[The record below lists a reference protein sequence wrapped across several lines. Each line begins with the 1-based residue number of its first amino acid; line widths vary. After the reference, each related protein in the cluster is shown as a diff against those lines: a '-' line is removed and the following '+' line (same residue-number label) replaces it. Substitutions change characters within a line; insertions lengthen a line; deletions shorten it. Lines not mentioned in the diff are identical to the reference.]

1 MMQLNKKN
9 ISNKILDERYE
20 IKKVLEAREE
30 SILYEGW
37 HQRLRKKV
45 LITEINSDQ
54 VDQIFEKARRLGDF
68 SDMPGIFQVSDDQFE
83 EKNKGYMISQY
94 PIGTCLK
101 DLLSSEERV
110 AELKICDMFGTLLN
124 VLDRLQKAEICEL
137 PVDPEHLYIQEDGSL
152 WLWPDL
158 MNCTESDYVYEVCA
172 IIYQCLTGIK
182 PPDRIIRILI
192 DEMETLEKKDPKG
205 SQEFHAIVE
214 KGLQID
220 EDLPC
225 YSCPLELEQA
235 LTMWKKQ
242 KDDRTGKKRYFL
254 VGGMLLLFLLVGT
267 ILFGFYCKYEEDIYF
282 LGMKTE
288 TFILTPSDE
297 MSRKEYIKA
306 ISVVRDRVK
315 KLSGKQKYR
324 VRDDDGNIKV
334 ILNRDIYSNEEDKE
348 GLEQY
353 LSMPLRFTLFV
364 GSRVPLGFRYME
376 PGQYEVLEKEDI
388 QEVEEVQ
395 TKVAEHSL
403 SMDEIMDKALKVTLT
418 DDAAARIK
426 DKFENQLKEDKEVL
440 LYGCMDVE
448 QFSQTQNFE
457 VATYQDSWKEIVICE
472 NSRFQRAKD
481 FLKKASFTVRFEV
494 ESEIN
499 AKWWKRYSDKF
510 TYWVAEDKIGE
521 SAVKLEYKTNIQ
533 KNYRKGKY
541 YHDLIDLAGRLE
553 LLKIPYAIGTSE
565 DNEDRFVVK
574 VRQKDISDFLAHI
587 LAAKNKYSIEDN
599 WGNELYVSDQ
609 KLELRKEKDG
619 SYRLIET
626 FRCRA
631 DDIREFV
638 NNIKDDKGRIY
649 LKAPGGYRIAEM
661 KLEEIPEP
669 LLEDIFS
676 QEYQFAF
683 DKSWL
688 GSSGEFSENMQPV
701 FELLGQIGI
710 PDNMTETYDL
720 CREQYSTKN
729 RSMTKRTE
737 TRTEWETGR
746 EEWKR
751 IKKKTEEE
759 DIYTEVKEEQK
770 WYRSDKQVL
779 NFILHMDT
787 SEDYSKEAVKRAK
800 NLWKQCDLEYSQ
812 YDKITFY
819 IGEEYQFPY
828 IVFSKV
834 HSKMCWGEGGT
845 LWDMTYTDSCDAE
858 IKKAIKEKAFGVKT
872 KQVTLSEKLYM
883 D

>member
-9 ISNKILDERYE
+9 ISNTILDERYE

-54 VDQIFEKARRLGDF
+54 VDHIFEKARRLGDF
-68 SDMPGIFQVSDDQFE
+68 LDVPGIFQVSDDQFV

-94 PIGTCLK
+94 PTGTCLK
-101 DLLSSEERV
+101 DLLSSEEKI
-110 AELKICDMFGTLLN
+110 AELKICDMFTTLLK

-158 MNCTESDYVYEVCA
+158 MNCTESDYVYEVCE
-172 IIYQCLTGIK
+172 IIYQCLTGIR

-192 DEMETLEKKDPKG
+192 DEMETLEEKDPKG
-205 SQEFHAIVE
+205 DQEFHAIVE

-220 EDLPC
+220 EDIPC

-235 LTMWKKQ
+235 LAMWKKQ
-242 KDDRTGKKRYFL
+242 KDDKIGKKRYFL
-254 VGGMLLLFLLVGT
+254 AGGMLLFFLLVGT

-306 ISVVRDRVK
+306 ISIVRDRVK

-334 ILNRDIYSNEEDKE
+334 ILNRDIYRNEEDKE

-353 LSMPLRFTLFV
+353 LSMPLRFTLVV
-364 GSRVPLGFRYME
+364 GNRMVLGFRYVE
-376 PGQYEVLEKEDI
+376 SGQYEVLEKEDI
-388 QEVEEVQ
+388 QQVEEIQ
-395 TKVAEHSL
+395 IKEAKHSL
-403 SMDEIMDKALKVTLT
+403 SMDEITDKALKVILT

-426 DKFENQLKEDKEVL
+426 DKFENQLGEDKENL
-440 LYGCMDVE
+440 LYGCLDVE

-457 VATYQDSWKEIVICE
+457 VATYQDDWKEIVICE

-494 ESEIN
+494 DPEIN

-510 TYWVAEDKIGE
+510 AYWVSENEIE
-521 SAVKLEYKTNIQ
+521 EPSVKLEYKKNIE
-533 KNYRKGKY
+533 KNYRKSKY

-565 DNEDRFVVK
+565 DNEGRFVVK

-609 KLELRKEKDG
+609 KLELRIEKDG
-619 SYRLIET
+619 SCRLIET
-626 FRCRA
+626 FRCQE
-631 DDIREFV
+631 DDIKEFI

-649 LKAPGGYRIAEM
+649 LKAPGGYRIAETQ
-661 KLEEIPEP
+661 LEEIPEP
-669 LLEDIFS
+669 LSEDIFS
-676 QEYQFAF
+676 QEYQFVF
-683 DKSWL
+683 DKSWI

-710 PDNMTETYDL
+710 PDNMTDTYDL
-720 CREQYSTKN
+720 CREQYSARN

-759 DIYTEVKEEQK
+759 DIYTEVKEEQMWFSSEK
-770 WYRSDKQVL
+770 KYLK
-779 NFILHMDT
+779 FILHMDT
-787 SEDYSKEAVKRAK
+787 SEDYSKEAVNRAK
-800 NLWKQCDLEYSQ
+800 NLWNQCNLEYSQ
-812 YDKITFY
+812 YDEIVFY
-819 IGEEYQFPY
+819 IGEEGQYPY
-828 IVFSKV
+828 ISFSKD
-834 HSKMCWGEGGT
+834 KQEKCWCEEGYC
-845 LWDMTYTDSCDAE
+845 WDTTYADACDKE
-858 IKKAIKEKAFGVKT
+858 IKKAIKENAFGTKT
-872 KQVTLSEKLYM
+872 KQVTLLERLNL

>member
-1 MMQLNKKN
+1 
-9 ISNKILDERYE
+9 
-20 IKKVLEAREE
+20 
-30 SILYEGW
+30 
-37 HQRLRKKV
+37 
-45 LITEINSDQ
+45 
-54 VDQIFEKARRLGDF
+54 
-68 SDMPGIFQVSDDQFE
+68 
-83 EKNKGYMISQY
+83 
-94 PIGTCLK
+94 
-101 DLLSSEERV
+101 
-110 AELKICDMFGTLLN
+110 
-124 VLDRLQKAEICEL
+124 
-137 PVDPEHLYIQEDGSL
+137 
-152 WLWPDL
+152 
-158 MNCTESDYVYEVCA
+158 
-172 IIYQCLTGIK
+172 
-182 PPDRIIRILI
+182 
-192 DEMETLEKKDPKG
+192 
-205 SQEFHAIVE
+205 
-214 KGLQID
+214 
-220 EDLPC
+220 
-225 YSCPLELEQA
+225 
-235 LTMWKKQ
+235 
-242 KDDRTGKKRYFL
+242 
-254 VGGMLLLFLLVGT
+254 
-267 ILFGFYCKYEEDIYF
+267 
-282 LGMKTE
+282 
-288 TFILTPSDE
+288 
-297 MSRKEYIKA
+297 
-306 ISVVRDRVK
+306 
-315 KLSGKQKYR
+315 
-324 VRDDDGNIKV
+324 
-334 ILNRDIYSNEEDKE
+334 
-348 GLEQY
+348 
-353 LSMPLRFTLFV
+353 
-364 GSRVPLGFRYME
+364 ME

-858 IKKAIKEKAFGVKT
+858 VKKAIKEKAFGVKT